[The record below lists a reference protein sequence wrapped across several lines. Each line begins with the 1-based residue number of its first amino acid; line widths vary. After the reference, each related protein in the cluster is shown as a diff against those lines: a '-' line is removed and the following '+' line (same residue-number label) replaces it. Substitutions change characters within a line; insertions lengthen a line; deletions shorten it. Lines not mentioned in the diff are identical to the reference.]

1 MSRGRGRGRG
11 QAFHL
16 QQVGLSPGEAPPAIL
31 QPPPLFPDLQRK
43 PLHCKR
49 NEVDNYML
57 SVKQEFR
64 TTIANGP
71 LYIKLVNRQGFKI
84 ERYSDRYRS
93 CTRKGKTNFNAALI
107 PKELLSVA
115 RKRKQSK
122 KLKTPITSSNLPVD
136 QLKEESSENESGE
149 EQLLA
154 DTLYDEEQ
162 EEEGDYQL
170 TYFDD
175 GEDYG
180 IDEDD
185 NLDDGPCY
193 WHREINYYN
202 RNDYKISKF
211 FRILNSLMI
220 RPYQENQYPKML
232 EEYQEVH
239 L

>member
-11 QAFHL
+11 QVFHL

-31 QPPPLFPDLQRK
+31 QPPPLFPDLERK
-43 PLHCKR
+43 PLTCKR
-49 NEVDNYML
+49 NEADNYLL

-64 TTIANGP
+64 TAIANGP
-71 LYIKLVNRQGFKI
+71 LYIKLVNKQSFKI
-84 ERYSDRYRS
+84 ERYSDRYRR
-93 CTRKGKTNFNAALI
+93 CARQDKVNLNTALI
-107 PKELLSVA
+107 PKELLNVTR
-115 RKRKQSK
+115 RKSKQSK
-122 KLKTPITSSNLPVD
+122 KRKITSNNKLSVD
-136 QLKEESSENESGE
+136 HLKEESSENESGE
-149 EQLLA
+149 DQPPA

-193 WHREINYYN
+193 
-202 RNDYKISKF
+202 
-211 FRILNSLMI
+211 
-220 RPYQENQYPKML
+220 
-232 EEYQEVH
+232 
-239 L
+239 

>member
-31 QPPPLFPDLQRK
+31 QPPPLFPDLERR
-43 PLHCKR
+43 PLQCKR
-49 NEVDNYML
+49 NEADNYML

-64 TTIANGP
+64 TAITNGP
-71 LYIKLVNRQGFKI
+71 LYIKPVNKQNFRI
-84 ERYSDRYRS
+84 ERYSDKYRR
-93 CTRKGKTNFNAALI
+93 CTKQSKANLNTALI
-107 PKELLSVA
+107 PKELLNVV
-115 RKRKQSK
+115 RRRKQAK
-122 KLKTPITSSNLPVD
+122 KPKTRITSNNLTVD
-136 QLKEESSENESGE
+136 HLKEDSSENESGE
-149 EQLLA
+149 DQPPA

-180 IDEDD
+180 NDEDD

-193 WHREINYYN
+193 
-202 RNDYKISKF
+202 
-211 FRILNSLMI
+211 
-220 RPYQENQYPKML
+220 
-232 EEYQEVH
+232 
-239 L
+239 

>member
-31 QPPPLFPDLQRK
+31 QPPPLFPDLERK
-43 PLHCKR
+43 PLQCKR
-49 NEVDNYML
+49 SESDNYML

-64 TTIANGP
+64 TAITNGP
-71 LYIKLVNRQGFKI
+71 LYIKLANKRSFKI
-84 ERYSDRYRS
+84 ERYSDRYRR
-93 CTRKGKTNFNAALI
+93 CTRQATANLNTALI
-107 PKELLSVA
+107 PKELLNVSRQKA
-115 RKRKQSK
+115 KQTKKRRKAQ
-122 KLKTPITSSNLPVD
+122 ITSNKLAVD
-136 QLKEESSENESGE
+136 QLKEESSENESGD
-149 EQLLA
+149 EQAPA

-180 IDEDD
+180 GDEDD

-193 WHREINYYN
+193 
-202 RNDYKISKF
+202 
-211 FRILNSLMI
+211 
-220 RPYQENQYPKML
+220 
-232 EEYQEVH
+232 
-239 L
+239 

>member
-31 QPPPLFPDLQRK
+31 QPPPLFPDLERN
-43 PLHCKR
+43 PLSCKR
-49 NEVDNYML
+49 TEIDSYML

-64 TTIANGP
+64 TAITHGP
-71 LYIKLVNRQGFKI
+71 LFIKPVDKQNFKI
-84 ERYSDRYRS
+84 ERYSDRYRR
-93 CTRKGKTNFNAALI
+93 CVRQDKVNLNTALI
-107 PKELLSVA
+107 PKELLSVS
-115 RKRKQSK
+115 RHKSKQVK
-122 KLKTPITSSNLPVD
+122 KLKTQVNNNLGVD
-136 QLKEESSENESGE
+136 HLKEESSENESSE
-149 EQLLA
+149 EQQMA
-154 DTLYDEEQ
+154 TDTLYDEDQ

-193 WHREINYYN
+193 
-202 RNDYKISKF
+202 
-211 FRILNSLMI
+211 
-220 RPYQENQYPKML
+220 
-232 EEYQEVH
+232 
-239 L
+239 

>member
-31 QPPPLFPDLQRK
+31 QPPPLFPDLERK
-43 PLHCKR
+43 PLQCKR
-49 NEVDNYML
+49 NEADNYML

-64 TTIANGP
+64 TAITNGP
-71 LYIKLVNRQGFKI
+71 LYIKLVNKQSFEI
-84 ERYSDRYRS
+84 ERYSDRYRR
-93 CTRKGKTNFNAALI
+93 CAGQRRANLNTALI
-107 PKELLSVA
+107 PKELLTVSRHKA
-115 RKRKQSK
+115 KQAKKRKVR
-122 KLKTPITSSNLPVD
+122 ITNNNLAVD

-149 EQLLA
+149 EQPPA

-180 IDEDD
+180 GDEDD

-193 WHREINYYN
+193 
-202 RNDYKISKF
+202 
-211 FRILNSLMI
+211 
-220 RPYQENQYPKML
+220 
-232 EEYQEVH
+232 
-239 L
+239 

>member
-31 QPPPLFPDLQRK
+31 QPPPLFPDLERK
-43 PLHCKR
+43 PLQCKR
-49 NEVDNYML
+49 NEADNYML

-64 TTIANGP
+64 TAITNGP
-71 LYIKLVNRQGFKI
+71 LYIKLVNKQSFEI
-84 ERYSDRYRS
+84 ERYSDRYRR
-93 CTRKGKTNFNAALI
+93 CAGQRRANLNTALI
-107 PKELLSVA
+107 PKELLTVSRHKA
-115 RKRKQSK
+115 KQAKKRKVR
-122 KLKTPITSSNLPVD
+122 ITNNNNLAVD

-149 EQLLA
+149 EQPPA

-180 IDEDD
+180 GDEDD

-193 WHREINYYN
+193 
-202 RNDYKISKF
+202 
-211 FRILNSLMI
+211 
-220 RPYQENQYPKML
+220 
-232 EEYQEVH
+232 
-239 L
+239 